1 MSVEEVGR
9 RYNFIMHKNFF
20 EFTSDN
26 HYDLGYA
33 MGSTF
38 KKEAKRSLENNV
50 NETWGQKTE
59 MANDFLKM
67 TKPHFPQY
75 VAELEGYARGAD
87 VDFLDF
93 WTLSL
98 EDDVI
103 LNQQPAKCTSI
114 VTNNGLLFGHNE
126 DNTGPDLGDDVCLV
140 KKKIGKLIT
149 FELYYYNT
157 LGAAVGINSYGYC
170 SSANTLFNEIKQIG
184 IPRNF
189 SSRYIFDS
197 SAPDRVLAELSKLT
211 RACGYSQNIVS
222 KTGEVLN
229 AEITSKEILTSDPL
243 LPFVHTN
250 HGLLGGKITTSD
262 YHGTLSRL
270 KFGRENA
277 NGKMSVGDMKELLSD
292 SSLGKILSIDN
303 ERTVGKLI
311 FEIEKKIVY
320 IWLQREADLGWVEYP
335 FEYLLT

>member
-1 MSVEEVGR
+1 
-9 RYNFIMHKNFF
+9 MHKNFF
-20 EFTSDN
+20 EFTSNN
-26 HYDLGYA
+26 HYDLGYS
-33 MGSTF
+33 MGSVF

-50 NETWGQKTE
+50 NGTWGQKVDV
-59 MANDFLKM
+59 ANVFLKM

-75 VAELEGYARGAD
+75 VSELEGYARGAEI
-87 VDFLDF
+87 DFLDF

-98 EDDVI
+98 EDDLI
-103 LNQQPAKCTSI
+103 LNQQPTKCTSI
-114 VTNNGLLFGHNE
+114 ITNNGLLFGHNE
-126 DNTGPDLGDDVCLV
+126 DNTGTNLESGVCLV
-140 KKKIGKLIT
+140 KKKIGRLIT

-170 SSANTLFNEIKQIG
+170 HSANTLFNEVKQIG

-197 SAPDRVLAELSKLT
+197 SAPDRALVELSNLT

-250 HGLLGGKITTSD
+250 HGLLNGQTTTND

-270 KFGRENA
+270 MFGRENA
-277 NGKMSVGDMKELLSD
+277 GGKMSVGDMKELLSD
-292 SSLGKILSIDN
+292 SSLGEVLSIGN
-303 ERTVGKLI
+303 ERTVGKII
-311 FEIEKKIVY
+311 FEVEKKIMY

-335 FEYLLT
+335 FEYLLA

>member
-1 MSVEEVGR
+1 VSVEEVDG
-9 RYNFIMHKNFF
+9 RYNFLMHKNYY

-33 MGSTF
+33 MGSMF

-50 NETWGQKTE
+50 NETWGQKVE
-59 MANDFLKM
+59 VAKDFLKM

-75 VAELEGYARGAD
+75 VEELEGYAKGAD

-98 EDDVI
+98 EDDVV

-126 DNTGPDLGDDVCLV
+126 DNTGPNLGNDVCLV
-140 KKKIGKLIT
+140 KKKIGKLVT

-170 SSANTLFNEIKQIG
+170 NSANTLFNEVKQIG

-197 SAPDRVLAELSKLT
+197 SAPDKALTELSKLT
-211 RACGYSQNIVS
+211 RACGYNQNIVNG
-222 KTGEVLN
+222 TGNFLN
-229 AEITSKEILTSDPL
+229 VEITSKQILTSHPP

-250 HGLLGGKITTSD
+250 HSLLNGKTTTDD

-277 NGKMSVGDMKELLSD
+277 REKMSGDDMKKLLSD
-292 SSLGKILSIDN
+292 SSLGKVLSIGN

-320 IWLQREADLGWVEYP
+320 IWLQREANLGWVEYP
-335 FEYLLT
+335 FDFLLM